1 MSAMRGRE
9 KVLLSVVV
17 VVVVAVGIRRAP
29 AARSSSVSRDP
40 VMRGGTAVKIAAAT
54 WLGRNNFMQ

>member
-9 KVLLSVVV
+9 KVLLSV

-40 VMRGGTAVKIAAAT
+40 VMRAGTAVKIAAAT
-54 WLGRNNFMQ
+54 WLGKNKFMQ